1 MRDLN
6 ALAIFVAVVRLNS
19 FALAAEHCGVSRA
32 LVSRQVQ
39 TLETTLG
46 VRLLHRTTRRLGL
59 TQAGEKFYARCLR
72 VLEDAE
78 DAFLDMEN
86 DAAGALH
93 GVIRVSAGMAFGR
106 LHLLPAVADFLAANP
121 GVKIDVS
128 LSEQFADLVSGGTD
142 LVVRMADT
150 PRLGSLVARK
160 LAPAEFVLAAAPAY
174 LARVPAPAVPA
185 DLAHCNCIRYG
196 GESDGVWTLEGESGV
211 EKVHVAGSLRA
222 NNADGIL
229 EGVLAGVGIGILPT
243 FVAAPWLARGE
254 LLRVLPAWR
263 MPGRTLYAM
272 FLPERRLPVRVTQFV
287 RFLGERFGSATYWDD
302 WAHGR

>member
-6 ALAIFVAVVRLNS
+6 ALAIFVAVVRLDS
-19 FALAAEHCGVSRA
+19 FALAADHCGVSRA
-32 LVSRQVQ
+32 QVSKQVHA
-39 TLETTLG
+39 LEAALG

-72 VLEDAE
+72 LLEDAE

-86 DAAGALH
+86 AAGALH
-93 GVIRVSAGMAFGR
+93 GVIRISAGMAFGR
-106 LHLLPAVADFLAANP
+106 LHLLPAVADFLALNP

-128 LSEQFADLVSGGTD
+128 LSEQFADLVAGGTD

-160 LAPAEFVLAAAPAY
+160 LALVEFVLAAAPAY
-174 LARVPAPAVPA
+174 LSRVPAPAVPA
-185 DLAHCNCIRYG
+185 DLGHCNCIRYG
-196 GESDGVWTLEGESGV
+196 GEADGVWTLEGEAGV

-229 EGVLAGVGIGILPT
+229 QGVLAGTGIGILPT

-254 LLRVLPAWR
+254 LVRVLPGHR
-263 MPGRTLYAM
+263 LPGRTLYAM
-272 FLPERRLPVRVTQFV
+272 FLPERRLPARVTQFV
-287 RFLGERFGSATYWDD
+287 RFLGDRFSSAVYWDG
-302 WAHGR
+302 WARGG